1 MSLFIQLVL
10 QGVATG
16 FVYALVALGYTLV
29 FRTLNHVIYCLGH
42 VYMAGSIIGYIIA
55 VMLGL
60 SGWMTLIIMTLIG
73 LGLGYVLDRVVFR
86 KLYNVP
92 TMTFVIAAIGLG
104 IVLQNFAR
112 IFFPNP
118 IKYPPIFGERVFKFL
133 GASIAEQYFWVI
145 GIALLLFG
153 IFYSML
159 TFTRIGQA
167 MRAVAADRPI
177 AAAMGI
183 NVNIYIS
190 FTIILSMTVATIGG
204 VLIGPLYFAS
214 FEMGNMM
221 GLKAFSASV
230 LGGVTCV
237 PGALVGGLILGILEN
252 LGAGYISS
260 AYKDVFSLGVLV
272 LMLLFRP
279 HGILGKPKPT
289 KV

>member
-1 MSLFIQLVL
+1 MFVQLVL
-10 QGVATG
+10 QGIATG

-42 VYMAGSIIGYIIA
+42 IYMTGSILGYIIA
-55 VMLGL
+55 VSLGL
-60 SGWMTLIIMTLIG
+60 NGWLTLIITALIG
-73 LGLGYVLDRVVFR
+73 FVLGFILDRLVFR

-104 IVLQNFAR
+104 IVLQNFVR
-112 IFFPNP
+112 IKFPNP
-118 IKYPPIFGERVFKFL
+118 VKYPPIFGTRVFKIF

-145 GIALLLFG
+145 GIALFLFI
-153 IFYSML
+153 IFYSL
-159 TFTRIGQA
+159 LSFTRIGQA
-167 MRAVAADRPI
+167 MRAVAADRAI
-177 AAAMGI
+177 ASAMGI
-183 NVNIYIS
+183 NVKIYIS
-190 FTIILSMTVATIGG
+190 LTIILSMTVAVIGG
-204 VLIGPLYFAS
+204 ILIGPLYFAS

-230 LGGVTCV
+230 LGGITSI
-237 PGALVGGLILGILEN
+237 PGAMVGGVILGILEN

-260 AYKDVFSLGVLV
+260 AYKDVFSLGILV

-279 HGILGKPKPT
+279 YGILGKAKPT

>member
-1 MSLFIQLVL
+1 MLIQLIL
-10 QGVATG
+10 QGIATG

-29 FRTLNHVIYCLGH
+29 FRTLNHFIFCLGH
-42 VYMAGSIIGYIIA
+42 VYMTGSIFGFMIA
-55 VMLGL
+55 VSLGL
-60 SGWMTLIIMTLIG
+60 NAWLTLLITTLAGFIIGFI
-73 LGLGYVLDRVVFR
+73 LDRFILR
-86 KLYNVP
+86 KLYDVP
-92 TMTFVIAAIGLG
+92 TMTFVIATMGLG
-104 IVLQNFAR
+104 IVLQNLVR
-112 IFFPNP
+112 IRFPNP
-118 IKYPPIFGERVFKFL
+118 VKYPDIFGTRVFKIF

-145 GIALLLFG
+145 GIAIILFIIVYVLL
-153 IFYSML
+153 S
-159 TFTRIGQA
+159 FTRVGQA

-183 NVNIYIS
+183 NVRVYIS
-190 FTIILSMTVATIGG
+190 FTIILSIVVAVIGG

-230 LGGVTCV
+230 LGGVTSV
-237 PGALVGGLILGILEN
+237 PGAMVGGIILGILEN

-260 AYKDVFSLGVLV
+260 AYKDVFSLGILV

-279 HGILGKPKPT
+279 YGILGKARPT